1 MIFYFP
7 ISCWYII
14 VPTNLQTLHRMYIV
28 NAGPGFKKMLWPAAQ
43 KFLDA
48 KTIAK
53 IQVKDM
59 VRPIISHSNCPVAF
73 SDHIYLQKLQV
84 LEPKSLSKLLE
95 VIDSR

>member
-1 MIFYFP
+1 
-7 ISCWYII
+7 
-14 VPTNLQTLHRMYIV
+14 MYIV

-48 KTIAK
+48 KTIGK

-59 VRPIISHSNCPVAF
+59 VRRPIISQSNIPAAS
-73 SDHIYLQKLQV
+73 SDCIYFKKLQV
-84 LEPKSLSKLLE
+84 LDPKSLSKLLE